1 MEWLL
6 AMSLLAETAA
16 RLRDS
21 ESASVLYRLLEP
33 YARLNVADPLEG
45 MRGSVARYLGLL
57 ADMLE
62 RCNEASRHFEE
73 ALAVMNRWAPAPGS
87 PTRRPTTVEP
97 SLRAERQRL
106 RPSCSPPPLR
116 PTAGWVWNATP
127 KQASCSKFSQIA

>member
-1 MEWLL
+1 MIHLHAQKYGDEAEDARRGLHDLARDEFSVVPLDMEWLL

-33 YARLNVADPLEG
+33 YARLNVAEPLEG

-62 RCNEASRHFEE
+62 R
-73 ALAVMNRWAPAPGS
+73 
-87 PTRRPTTVEP
+87 
-97 SLRAERQRL
+97 
-106 RPSCSPPPLR
+106 
-116 PTAGWVWNATP
+116 
-127 KQASCSKFSQIA
+127 